1 MFPVNTIDQ
10 NWTADPTRHFILQ
23 LGETGGRKW
32 ELFESYMRSS
42 IKKRGMP
49 EGNLFCEYSKIRPTS
64 FSNYPEISSFSALT
78 TNDRLDIVIHGSI
91 YGPVDDG
98 DDAYLPTNYTAK
110 AVAERL
116 LSCGLKEIGVLR
128 LDSCHVGAGAYLHQ
142 LKQAL
147 TGVGIKFGYLSAP
160 NGYLQAWHMPFS
172 GVRPVYRLKFW
183 EPWHVIK
190 GNVDVRFPGTK
201 YDF

>member
-1 MFPVNTIDQ
+1 MPPSNTKVQ
-10 NWTADPTRHFILQ
+10 NWTTNPARHYILQ
-23 LGETGGRKW
+23 LGDTGGHRWK
-32 ELFESYMRSS
+32 LLESYIWSS

-49 EGNLFCEYSKIRPTS
+49 EGNLFCEFSKIRPTS
-64 FSNYPEISSFSALT
+64 FSNHPENSSFSALT
-78 TNDRLDIVIHGSI
+78 INERLDIVIHGSI
-91 YGPVDDG
+91 YGPSDCG
-98 DDAYLPTNYTAK
+98 DDIYLPTNYTAH
-110 AVAERL
+110 AVAQRL
-116 LSCGLKEIGVLR
+116 LSYGLKEIGVLR

-147 TGVGIKFGYLSAP
+147 TGVGIKFGYLCAP
-160 NGYLQAWHMPFS
+160 NGYLQAYHMPFS

-190 GNVDVRFPGTK
+190 GNVDVRFLGTK